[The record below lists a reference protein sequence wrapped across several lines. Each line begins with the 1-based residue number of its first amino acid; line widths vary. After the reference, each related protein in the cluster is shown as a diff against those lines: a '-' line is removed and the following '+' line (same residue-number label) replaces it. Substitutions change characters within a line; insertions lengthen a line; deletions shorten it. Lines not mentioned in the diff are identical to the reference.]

1 MFQLDHLKYSMST
14 TSQTQLWDVA
24 SSFRTLKALFK
35 AMESQ
40 ATAQQ
45 KENTCG
51 ISLDLGVDEDE
62 PDGAPAYIEPEL
74 DHGWQDS
81 TVYRYK

>member
-1 MFQLDHLKYSMST
+1 
-14 TSQTQLWDVA
+14 
-24 SSFRTLKALFK
+24 
-35 AMESQ
+35 MESQ